1 MTSHINNAVETF
13 RLEIETFEK
22 LKNSIDENF
31 EKACEIILENNRDTS
46 RVIITGMGKSGHIG
60 KKMAATF
67 ASTGT

>member
-13 RLEIETFEK
+13 RLEIETLEK

-31 EKACEIILENNRDTS
+31 EKACEIILENNRDKG

-60 KKMAATF
+60 KKI
-67 ASTGT
+67 GCNIR